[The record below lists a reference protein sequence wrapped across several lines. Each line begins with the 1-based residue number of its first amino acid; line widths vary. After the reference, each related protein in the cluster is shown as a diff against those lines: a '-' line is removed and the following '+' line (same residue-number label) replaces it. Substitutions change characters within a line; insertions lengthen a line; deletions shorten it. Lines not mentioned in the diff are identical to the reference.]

1 MRLLARDERVARP
14 WKNGGGT
21 TREVAVSPDGAGLDD
36 FAWRVSLAELR
47 EPGAFS
53 SYPGVSRSL
62 LLLEGEPVRLDI
74 DGEPTVLV
82 RGGEVVHFDGAAR
95 VFATPAGVALDAG
108 VMSRDARCRQHTRL
122 VTLRGDGVLRRTA
135 AEGLLLLLEGD
146 PLRVRTSAGE
156 GATLGPHDALRFG
169 PGDAVELQFS
179 SAGAT
184 RVLLAEF
191 ALPGEARPGD
201 GGGASG

>member
-1 MRLLARDERVARP
+1 
-14 WKNGGGT
+14 
-21 TREVAVSPDGAGLDD
+21 
-36 FAWRVSLAELR
+36 
-47 EPGAFS
+47 
-53 SYPGVSRSL
+53 
-62 LLLEGEPVRLDI
+62 
-74 DGEPTVLV
+74 
-82 RGGEVVHFDGAAR
+82 

-156 GATLGPHDALRFG
+156 GATLGPHDALRLG